1 MNESKNIL
9 KQEGI
14 PTKFLDLLSDPIIK
28 FENDYEINHVNA
40 NFCNLI
46 GFEKSKI
53 VGNNLFDLIS
63 ERDHFVS
70 KIKLEKE
77 INSNNECK
85 IKIDFKHKEGYPIT
99 VLLYIQ
105 SIRTNEKSSFFAVVK
120 HSRDKKALNIF
131 YNKLINTFPL
141 PVILLN
147 AEFKIVNF
155 NNEFLSLIHYKE
167 KDLIGKDLFSLD
179 IDLFAE
185 KTKLINRYRE
195 GLNNR
200 KIMTISTK
208 IKPKNSPS
216 LWVKIDSSLIT
227 LKNETYIQ
235 SVLQGLDKQKKLERK
250 IEEVMKFKNELLRRT
265 SHELKTPL
273 ISIMGFSNLLLELY
287 SQEFKKDVI
296 SIIQEINRGSQKL
309 EKIINTLLKSTYL
322 SSDKI
327 KFSPSKENL
336 TFLIRYTVN
345 DFKGLYMTRG
355 IKVKLDLHEKMKVNL
370 EKEKM
375 YEVISNIFINAI
387 KFSPPN
393 SEIEVSSKITEDSYI
408 ISIKDQGIGLTEKEK
423 SQIFK
428 PFGKIERYGQGWD
441 LQVGGTGMGLYIAK
455 KIINLHNG
463 KIWVESEGRG
473 KGSVFYFSL
482 PIRE

>member
-14 PTKFLDLLSDPIIK
+14 PTKVLDVLSDPILK
-28 FENDYEINHVNA
+28 FENNYEINYVNA

-53 VGNNLFDLIS
+53 VGNSLFDLIS
-63 ERDHFVS
+63 ENDHFVS
-70 KIKLEKE
+70 KINLEKE
-77 INSNNECK
+77 LNSNKESK
-85 IKIDFKHKEGYPIT
+85 IKINLKHKKGYLIP
-99 VLLYIQ
+99 VVFYIQ
-105 SIRTNEKSSFFAVVK
+105 SIKTKDNSSLFALVK
-120 HSRDKKALNIF
+120 HSRDKRGQNIF
-131 YNKLINTFPL
+131 YNKLINSFPL

-147 AEFKIVNF
+147 EEFKIVNC
-155 NNEFLSLIHYKE
+155 NNEFLSLIHYEE
-167 KDLIGKDLFSLD
+167 KDLIGKDLFSPE
-179 IDLFAE
+179 INLFAE
-185 KTKLINRYRE
+185 KIKIINRYKE
-195 GLNNR
+195 LLNNR
-200 KIMTISTK
+200 KIMPISTK
-208 IKPKNSPS
+208 IKPKKYPS
-216 LWVKIDSSLIT
+216 LWVKIESSLIT

-235 SVLQGLDKQKKLERK
+235 SVLQRLDKQKKLKKK
-250 IEEVMKFKNELLRRT
+250 IEEAMKFKNELLSRT

-296 SIIQEINRGSQKL
+296 SIIQEINRGSKKL
-309 EKIINTLLKSTYL
+309 EKIINTLLETTYL

-327 KFSPSKENL
+327 KFSPSKEDL

-345 DFKGLYMTRG
+345 DFKGLYMARG
-355 IKVKLDLHEKMKVNL
+355 IRVKLDLHEKMQVNL
-370 EKEKM
+370 EKEKI

-393 SEIEVSSKITEDSYI
+393 TEIEVSSKITEDFYI

-441 LQVGGTGMGLYIAK
+441 LQVGGTGMGLYISK

-463 KIWVESEGRG
+463 EIWVESKGRG